1 MARLNNYDIHS
12 SAVGLY
18 GWGLSLDLTGK
29 GYEVSKRT
37 WDTYEH
43 ALAYVDNPDDSAVP
57 GNILTVVGDTDEKN
71 GVYLVKQAKG
81 CKLGLANTGDQ
92 YKSIVKDATITE
104 SILVKLGDTNDL
116 KALQTALND
125 LETIVTEH
133 TNNISN
139 INTKIDNINDSITS
153 INTALDAKV
162 DKTTTI
168 AGLDLTDNI
177 TAEELKD
184 KLGVS
189 DLDYVK
195 DVKIDGKL
203 IAKAEDKSVN
213 ITLAD
218 LGLTNA
224 LHFVGV
230 VEALPETGKDGD
242 VVLFGTKEYV
252 YSAGK
257 WVELGDEGSHA
268 LKTVKAIAGEG
279 LTGGGNLSADFTFSL
294 DEKTVDAKT
303 GSEVIL
309 TDATATNVITG
320 VTTDKFGR
328 VAQVVTTPVKLQ
340 ETVVSSLSND
350 YVNVET
356 NTADG
361 KKEIE
366 ITVAVGDVS
375 DATPTGLAD
384 AANVKAYVDQQIGA
398 VSGEIPTVTVTGSE
412 LVNVT
417 ENKSGVA
424 TDYTVSVKTQAIAS
438 ATQGEADGLAKALDV
453 KTYVEAEINA
463 LEAAIDYTTVAA
475 ADGGYVSVTGE
486 NRKYTVGVN
495 TAAINTVEAAGKVA
509 DAKDVK
515 DYVDTAIAGI
525 KQATVSV
532 EEPYLSVTHTGDDYK
547 VKANVASSI
556 AVATARGM
564 VADAYDVKQALTWTE
579 L

>member
-1 MARLNNYDIHS
+1 MARSNNFDIHS
-12 SAVGLY
+12 SATPLY

-37 WDTYEH
+37 WDTYAN
-43 ALAYVDNPDDSAVP
+43 ALAYVNDPNDSAAP
-57 GNILTVVGDTDEKN
+57 GNILTVVNDTDALN
-71 GVYLVKQAKG
+71 GVYLVQAVKG
-81 CKLGLANTGDQ
+81 YKLAKVGDNTFN
-92 YKSIVKDATITE
+92 SIVKDETITE
-104 SILVKLGDTNDL
+104 GKMVKLGDANDL

-139 INTKIDNINDSITS
+139 INTKIDTINESITNINT
-153 INTALDAKV
+153 TLDGKV

-177 TAEELKD
+177 TDEELKAA
-184 KLGVS
+184 LGVS
-189 DLDYVK
+189 NLDYVK
-195 DVKIDGKL
+195 DIKIDGKL
-203 IAKAEDKSVN
+203 ITKADDKTVN

-230 VEALPETGKDGD
+230 VEALPETGNDGD
-242 VVLFGTKEYV
+242 VVLFGTKEFV
-252 YSAGK
+252 YSKGT

-268 LKTVKAIAGEG
+268 LKTIKANAGDG
-279 LTGGGNLSADFTFSL
+279 LTGGGDLSADFTFSL
-294 DEKTVDAKT
+294 AEKTVDAKT
-303 GSEVIL
+303 GTETIL
-309 TDATATNVITG
+309 NDTTATNVITG

-328 VAQVVTTPVKLQ
+328 VAQVITTPVKLQ

-356 NTADG
+356 KTVDG
-361 KKEIE
+361 KKEIDV
-366 ITVAVGDVS
+366 TVAVGDVS
-375 DATPTGLAD
+375 DETPTGLAD
-384 AANVKAYVDQQIGA
+384 AANVKAYVDEQIDA

-417 ENKSGVA
+417 EDKSGVA
-424 TDYTVSVKTQAIAS
+424 TDYKVSVKTQAIAG
-438 ATQGEADGLAKALDV
+438 AEQGGADGLAKALDV
-453 KTYVEAEINA
+453 KTYVEAELNA
-463 LEAAIDYTTVAA
+463 LEESIDYTTVS
-475 ADGGYVSVTGE
+475 ADKAGYVTVTGGDT
-486 NRKYTVGVN
+486 RKYEIGVS
-495 TAAINTVEAAGKVA
+495 TASVASVEAAGKVA

>member
-1 MARLNNYDIHS
+1 MARSNNFDIHS
-12 SAVGLY
+12 SATPLY

-37 WDTYEH
+37 WDTYAN
-43 ALAYVDNPDDSAVP
+43 ALAYVNDPNDSAAP
-57 GNILTVVGDTDEKN
+57 GNILTIVNDTDALN
-71 GVYLVKQAKG
+71 GVYLVQAVKG
-81 CKLGLANTGDQ
+81 YKLAKVGDNTFN
-92 YKSIVKDATITE
+92 SIVKDETITE
-104 SILVKLGDTNDL
+104 GKMVKLGDANDL

-125 LETIVTEH
+125 LETIVSEH

-139 INTKIDNINDSITS
+139 INNRIDTINDSITS
-153 INTALDAKV
+153 INTTLDGKV

-168 AGLDLTDNI
+168 AGLDLADNI
-177 TAEELKD
+177 TDEELKAA
-184 KLGVS
+184 LGVS
-189 DLDYVK
+189 NLDYVK

-203 IAKAEDKSVN
+203 ITKGDDKTVN

-230 VEALPETGKDGD
+230 VEALPETGNDGD
-242 VVLFGTKEYV
+242 VVLFGTKEFV
-252 YSAGK
+252 YSKGT

-268 LKTVKAIAGEG
+268 LKTVKANAGNG
-279 LTGGGNLSADFTFSL
+279 LTGGGDLSADFTFSL
-294 DEKTVDAKT
+294 AKKTVDAKT
-303 GSEVIL
+303 GTETIL
-309 TDATATNVITG
+309 NDTTATNVITG
-320 VTTDKFGR
+320 VSTDEFGR
-328 VAQVVTTPVKLQ
+328 VAQVITTPVKLQ

-356 NTADG
+356 KTVDG
-361 KKEIE
+361 KKEIDV
-366 ITVAVGDVS
+366 TVAVGDVS
-375 DATPTGLAD
+375 DETPTGLAD
-384 AANVKAYVDQQIGA
+384 AANVKAYVDEQIGA
-398 VSGEIPTVTVTGSE
+398 VSGKIPTVTVTGSE
-412 LVNVT
+412 LVTVT
-417 ENKSGVA
+417 EDKSGVA
-424 TDYTVSVKTQAIAS
+424 TDYKVSVKTQAITGAE
-438 ATQGEADGLAKALDV
+438 QGGADGLAKALDV
-453 KTYVEAEINA
+453 KTYVEAELNA
-463 LEAAIDYTTVAA
+463 LEESIDYTTVS
-475 ADGGYVSVTGE
+475 ADKAGYVTVTGGDT
-486 NRKYTVGVN
+486 RKYEIGVS
-495 TAAINTVEAAGKVA
+495 TASVASVEAAGKVA

-532 EEPYLSVTHTGDDYK
+532 EEPYLSVAHTGDDYK